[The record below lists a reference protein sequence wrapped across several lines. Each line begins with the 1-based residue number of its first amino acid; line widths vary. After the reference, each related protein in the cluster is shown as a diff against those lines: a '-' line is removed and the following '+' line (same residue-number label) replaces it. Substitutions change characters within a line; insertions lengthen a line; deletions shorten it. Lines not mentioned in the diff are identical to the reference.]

1 MVLYRFGVWA
11 REQSPPV
18 RQLAFGLYRAAAT
31 LCRNIY
37 GIEVSATATIGR
49 RFWIAHQS
57 GIVIGNEVVIG
68 DDCMVRQNVTIGAD
82 QAGSQRQ
89 PPSIGEGVELG
100 AGAVVLAGVTIGD
113 RARIGPNAVVM
124 KDVPADGSAFATPAR
139 TMSPLR
145 QDGPTTV

>member
-11 REQSPPV
+11 RQQASPL
-18 RQLAFGLYRAAAT
+18 RQCCLALCQVGAI
-31 LCRNIY
+31 LCRNVY
-37 GIEVSATATIGR
+37 GIEVSPTATIGR

-57 GIVIGNEVVIG
+57 GIVIGNGVVIG

-82 QAGSQRQ
+82 QAGSQRR
-89 PPSIGEGVELG
+89 PPRIGDGVEIG

-145 QDGPTTV
+145 QDGPTTA